1 MRAVSL
7 TAFGEPYAIRDDA
20 KVPEPGAGEV
30 RLRVLAVGVC
40 GTDVKLWKGVLPNTP
55 LPLVPGHEIAAL
67 VDAHGS
73 GVEAPAL
80 GSRVVVLHHLFCGA
94 CARCRQGS
102 QNLCLNLRGRIG
114 FDHDGGMADY
124 VVVPARNLAAIPDG
138 VSAAEACIVPDAVA
152 TTWRAVV
159 RLAQVQQGDTVA
171 VIGAGGLGLS
181 ACQIA
186 LLHGAE
192 VLAIDVSDEKLG
204 LAAAFGVTRLAVPA
218 EAVARARELPGGS
231 ASIVIDCAGA
241 PAGPGARGRAARK
254 RRPSD
259 PGRLHAGHHARAP
272 IGRCRAEGA
281 SGDRLPRLVDAGP
294 AGCPRCGRLGG
305 GPISR
310 SRPSCRSARGDGR
323 RSPPMANGA
332 TLGRQVLQVAAEIEA
347 RAA

>member
-20 KVPEPGAGEV
+20 PVPEPGAGEV

-55 LPLVPGHEIAAL
+55 LPLVPGHEIAAV
-67 VDAHGS
+67 VDAHGT

-80 GSRVVVLHHLFCGA
+80 GSRVVVLHHLFCGE

-124 VVVPARNLAAIPDG
+124 VVVPARNLAPIPDG
-138 VSAAEACIVPDAVA
+138 VSAAEACVVPDAVA

-159 RLAQVQQGDTVA
+159 RLAQVQPGDTVA

-186 LLHGAE
+186 RLHGAE
-192 VLAIDVSDEKLG
+192 VLAIDVSQDKLG
-204 LAAAFGVTRLAVPA
+204 LAAAVGVTRLALPA

-241 PAGPGARGRAARK
+241 PAALALAADLLQ
-254 RRPSD
+254 SG
-259 PGRLHAGHHARAP
+259 GRLIQVGYTPGTPLALQSADVALKELRVIGCRASTMQDLLESLDAVGSGAVRAP
-272 IGRCRAEGA
+272 VETVLPLGA
-281 SGDRLPRLVDAGP
+281 ATE
-294 AGCPRCGRLGG
+294 A
-305 GPISR
+305 I
-310 SRPSCRSARGDGR
+310 AA
-323 RSPPMANGA
+323 MADGA
-332 TLGRQVLQVAAEIEA
+332 TLGRQVLQVAAEPQA
-347 RAA
+347 QAA

>member
-20 KVPEPGAGEV
+20 PVPEPGPGEV

-55 LPLVPGHEIAAL
+55 LPLVPGHEIAAV
-67 VDAHGS
+67 VDAHRT

-80 GSRVVVLHHLFCGA
+80 GSRVVVLHHLFCGE

-124 VVVPARNLAAIPDG
+124 VVVPARNLAPIPHG
-138 VSAAEACIVPDAVA
+138 VSAAEACVVPDAVA

-159 RLAQVQQGDTVA
+159 RLAQVQPGDTVA

-186 LLHGAE
+186 RLHGAE
-192 VLAIDVSDEKLG
+192 VLAIDVSQDKLE
-204 LAAAFGVTRLAVPA
+204 LAAAVGVTRLALPA
-218 EAVARARELPGGS
+218 EAVARARELPGGG
-231 ASIVIDCAGA
+231 AAIVIDCAGA
-241 PAGPGARGRAARK
+241 PAALALAAELLQ
-254 RRPSD
+254 SG
-259 PGRLHAGHHARAP
+259 GRLIQVGYTPGTPLALQSADVALKELRVMG
-272 IGRCRAEGA
+272 CRASTMHDLLDALDAVGSGA
-281 SGDRLPRLVDAGP
+281 V
-294 AGCPRCGRLGG
+294 
-305 GPISR
+305 
-310 SRPSCRSARGDGR
+310 
-323 RSPPMANGA
+323 RSPVETVLPLGA
-332 TLGRQVLQVAAEIEA
+332 VTEAVTAIADGAALGRQVLQVAAEPQA
-347 RAA
+347 QAA